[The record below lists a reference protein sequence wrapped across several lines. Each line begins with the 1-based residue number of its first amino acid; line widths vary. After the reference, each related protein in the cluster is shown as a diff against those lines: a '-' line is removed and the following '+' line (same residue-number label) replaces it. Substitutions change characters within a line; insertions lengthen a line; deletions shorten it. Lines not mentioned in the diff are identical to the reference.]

1 MRILKSLL
9 ELLGGGAGLALE
21 VPEEPLDEW
30 TVDPDEGPGATAFR
44 RCFGEFKKPLTSL
57 QTEKEFRKFKTYT
70 EDCFYDSDDCVGF
83 ARSRR
88 PLDEV
93 ELGFFVVD
101 DGGGLDDDFFL
112 RFVEIFDLR
121 NDLFQH
127 IVQQASPSSGQLTP
141 GNKAASLLFLV
152 TSWLSQKIGSLEPTR
167 NNESQIPHVCSEHRA
182 FARRNVLARL
192 VKHCKTR

>member
-1 MRILKSLL
+1 M
-9 ELLGGGAGLALE
+9 
-21 VPEEPLDEW
+21 
-30 TVDPDEGPGATAFR
+30 
-44 RCFGEFKKPLTSL
+44 
-57 QTEKEFRKFKTYT
+57 
-70 EDCFYDSDDCVGF
+70 GF

-167 NNESQIPHVCSEHRA
+167 NNESQIPQVCSEHRA

-192 VKHCKTR
+192 VKHCKSRWERAERFGRQMASQVNFTYIVVDFHVRRDLLLELAHKDAQLVDSERAIG